1 MIYADWIRV
10 FAVHS
15 VIYVHCI
22 MNASDT
28 VGLSERDALEKKE
41 GIYKEMAQLGMP
53 LFFYISGLSTTF
65 FKADRDGFLVYLKGK
80 VMRLLVPMVLACLTL
95 LVPRLYLS

>member
-28 VGLSERDALEKKE
+28 VNLSERDAQEKKE
-41 GIYKEMAQLGMP
+41 GIYRVMA
-53 LFFYISGLSTTF
+53 
-65 FKADRDGFLVYLKGK
+65 
-80 VMRLLVPMVLACLTL
+80 
-95 LVPRLYLS
+95 

>member
-1 MIYADWIRV
+1 MVYADWIRV

-41 GIYKEMAQLGMP
+41 GIYKEMA
-53 LFFYISGLSTTF
+53 
-65 FKADRDGFLVYLKGK
+65 
-80 VMRLLVPMVLACLTL
+80 
-95 LVPRLYLS
+95 